1 MLDLQKLENEII
13 ADHERRQ
20 AAIKT
25 HCDQLDQLVVALEN
39 ATDAIASQ
47 LMVFKKY
54 RYYPTIEI
62 KKSNSTATLEIFL
75 RPIDTRRGFLAQ
87 LQTIYKPLDTTHI
100 EFLTSLA
107 NRSNWAYT
115 RLRRD
120 PRAIAVSF
128 IEEHKRHL
136 ERALNRVVM
145 DQTQSG

>member
-47 LMVFKKY
+47 LLVFEKY
-54 RYYPTIEI
+54 RYYSTVEI
-62 KKSNSTATLEIFL
+62 KKSSSTATLEVFL

-120 PRAIAVSF
+120 PRAIAASF